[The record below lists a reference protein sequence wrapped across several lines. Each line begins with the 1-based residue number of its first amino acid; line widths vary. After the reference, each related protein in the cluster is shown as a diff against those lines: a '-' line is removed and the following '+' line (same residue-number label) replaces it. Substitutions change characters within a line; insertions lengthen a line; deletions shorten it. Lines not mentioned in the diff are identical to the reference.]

1 MSSWYPVEGAA
12 DAQIA
17 ALINKPSITNSN
29 AYLLRTPHRL
39 VIVDPGAEPAQ
50 VERLNA
56 LIAPELADGSRKVLL
71 LLTHAHLDHFAAVG
85 TLRIATGRPLTLLH
99 ATGAQAIREK
109 DTQHTLAFLYRAV
122 PMPDLVVDGTFF
134 APGLDDRI
142 ARRQEPGPDGTPVVV
157 ERLMLEPD
165 LALDVFETP
174 GHSPCSCTFRIG
186 RHLIIGD
193 VLFGASPGL
202 AGLAGWSSDGLARS
216 TRLIRH
222 LVQSHDITMCWNG
235 HGDAVSGA
243 AALKMLSNVEAQAAT
258 LSNIAVVDEDRISLL
273 RQFAIEL
280 LYEIDHLLTL
290 IGARLM
296 VVAYHLENME
306 ERDEALRLTESLD
319 IDALEQ
325 QLVEFRKFHH
335 AFERGEQPELSVAM
349 KAGATLGRVRRAIAE
364 HRDGA
369 SAALSLTARAE
380 YLIDAFLQMLRGLTF
395 QPNVTQVDLGELVAS
410 IVRHEQ
416 SPHFGADDLFAAS
429 EDENAFRRLL
439 IGNLMAGSVLSK
451 CEVIVQAVPVNEM
464 WNGTAVIDVPPFQN
478 ILLATLEAMA
488 AGDEAG
494 PIDIS
499 FVHENEKP
507 LLRISRRGKPF
518 AIPPTRQALYN
529 RAMRQM
535 GGTFRVEQGD
545 VLIHLEAGEAFAA

>member
-1 MSSWYPVEGAA
+1 M
-12 DAQIA
+12 
-17 ALINKPSITNSN
+17 
-29 AYLLRTPHRL
+29 RTPHRL

-50 VERLNA
+50 VERLNT
-56 LIAPELADGSRKVLL
+56 LIAPELEDGAREVLL

-85 TLRIATGRPLTLLH
+85 TLQIATGRPRTLVH
-99 ATGAQAIREK
+99 AIGARAIREK
-109 DTQHTLAFLYRAV
+109 DTQHMLAFLYRVV
-122 PMPDLVVDGTFF
+122 PVPDFVVDGTFF
-134 APGLDDRI
+134 AAGPDKHI
-142 ARRQEPGPDGTPVVV
+142 TRRQEPGPDGAPVVV

-165 LALDVFETP
+165 LALDVYETP

-202 AGLAGWSSDGLARS
+202 AGLAGWSSDGLTRS

-235 HGDAVSGA
+235 HGDAVTGTT
-243 AALKMLSNVEAQAAT
+243 ALKMLSNVEAQAAT

-273 RQFAIEL
+273 REFAIEL
-280 LYEIDHLLTL
+280 LHEIDHLLTL

-306 ERDEALRLTESLD
+306 EREEARRLTESLD

-395 QPNVTQVDLGELVAS
+395 QPNMTQVNLGEVVTA

-416 SPHFGADDLFAAS
+416 SPHFGADDLLAAT
-429 EDENAFRRLL
+429 EDEEAFRRLL

-451 CEVIVQAVPVNEM
+451 CEVNVQAVPVSGT
-464 WNGTAVIDVPPFQN
+464 WDGTAVVHVPAFQN
-478 ILLATLEAMA
+478 ILLTTLEALA
-488 AGDEAG
+488 AGDEPG

-499 FVHENEKP
+499 FGRENGQFQ
-507 LLRISRRGKPF
+507 LRISRSGKPF
-518 AIPPTRQALYN
+518 AIPSTREALYN

-535 GGTFRVEQGD
+535 GGTFSVEQGD
-545 VLIHLEAGEAFAA
+545 VVIQLEPGETFTA

>member
-1 MSSWYPVEGAA
+1 MGVWYPVEGAA
-12 DAQIA
+12 DTQIA

-56 LIAPELADGSRKVLL
+56 LIARELEDGPREVLL
-71 LLTHAHLDHFAAVG
+71 LLTHAHLDHFAAVEK
-85 TLRIATGRPLTLLH
+85 LKVATGRPLTFVH
-99 ATGAQAIREK
+99 AVGARAIREK
-109 DTQHTLAFLYRAV
+109 DTQHMLAFLYRIV
-122 PMPDLVVDGTFF
+122 PVPDVVVDGAFF
-134 APGLDDRI
+134 APTPDGHV
-142 ARRQEPGPDGTPVVV
+142 ARREEPGPDGTPLIV

-165 LALDVFETP
+165 LALDIYETP
-174 GHSPCSCTFRIG
+174 GHSPCSCTFHIG

-222 LVQSHDITMCWNG
+222 LVQSQDITTCWNG
-235 HGDAVSGA
+235 HGDAVTGA
-243 AALKMLSNVEAQAAT
+243 VALKMLSNVEAQAAT

-280 LYEIDHLLTL
+280 LHEIDHLLTL

-306 ERDEALRLTESLD
+306 EREEALRLTKSLD

-325 QLVEFRKFHH
+325 QLVDFRKFHL

-349 KAGATLGRVRRAIAE
+349 KAGGTLGRVRRAIAE

-369 SAALSLTARAE
+369 SAALSLTGRAE

-395 QPNVTQVDLGELVAS
+395 QPNVTPVNLGELVTS

-416 SPHFGADDLFAAS
+416 SPHFGADDLLAAS
-429 EDENAFRRLL
+429 DDEEAFRRLL
-439 IGNLMAGSVLSK
+439 IGNLMAGSLLSK
-451 CEVIVQAVPVNEM
+451 CEVIVRPIPVADD
-464 WNGTAVIDVPPFQN
+464 WDGTALVDLPPFQN
-478 ILLATLEAMA
+478 ILLAALETMA
-488 AGDEAG
+488 AGADTG
-494 PIDIS
+494 PIDIALDRES
-499 FVHENEKP
+499 GQL
-507 LLRISRRGKPF
+507 LLRISRSGKAF
-518 AIPPTRQALYN
+518 AIPSTREALYN

-535 GGTFRVEQGD
+535 GGTFGIEQGE
-545 VLIHLEAGEAFAA
+545 VLIRLEAGNAFAA